1 MASAGKKVAERAAV
15 EAAGVIAKAAEK
27 AFGKDAVEVAAA
39 DVATSMGKR
48 VARTVARDSRRRVI
62 PPGVGR
68 LPSGR
73 LPANFEWAG
82 KVYKGERWTA
92 ELAEKYPNGVR
103 FSERGFPDFSP
114 YAKETAVFEPH
125 FSGVRELDAPRANRM
140 VHLEE
145 TPEDWVWHHVEDGK
159 TMQLVPEDLHEAV
172 RHAGGVSIVKGR

>member
-1 MASAGKKVAERAAV
+1 LASGAKKLAEHAAL
-15 EAAGVIAKAAEK
+15 EAAGVIAKTAEK
-27 AFGKDAVEVAAA
+27 AFGKQAVEVAAA
-39 DVATSMGKR
+39 DVARTMPKR
-48 VARTVARDSRRRVI
+48 VGKAVVRDSRRRVI
-62 PPGVGR
+62 PPHVGR

-82 KVYKGERWTA
+82 KVYQGRGWTA

-114 YAKETAVFEPH
+114 YTRETARFEPH

-145 TPEDWVWHHVEDGK
+145 TPEDWIWHHVEDGK
-159 TMQLVPEDLHEAV
+159 TMQLVPQDLHEAV
-172 RHAGGVSIVKGR
+172 RHAGGVAVKGK